1 MSKEFYDAQE
11 TQSPEARELQL
22 FSALRDNLRQLADK
36 VPALSQQIK
45 GIPIST
51 LNSREDLAQ
60 IPVIRKSELLAAQ
73 TSQRK
78 AIQKAVQGDEI
89 NRIFGGFS
97 AVGWGQAARVFSSPG
112 PIFEPEVA
120 RTDYWRMARAVYA
133 AGIRKGMLVHNAFAY
148 HFTPAGSMFESA
160 ALAVGATVFP
170 AGVGQTEMQVSAI
183 HDLKPN
189 AYIGTPS
196 FLRIIVEKATELGVD
211 ISSIKH
217 ALFSAEAFPPSLQK
231 WFEERGIDGYQAYG
245 TADLGLIAYE
255 TKAREGLV
263 VAEDI
268 ILEIVKPGTNDPVPD
283 GEVGEVVVT
292 TLNPDYPLLRFGTGD
307 LSVIMP
313 GTSPCGRTNRR
324 IRGWMGRADQSVKV
338 RGAMVHPSLVDK
350 VVKRHPEIKRARLVV
365 TGAMGKDELSLLVE
379 LKQNPSETLMTAI
392 QSSIKEF
399 IKLRTEIVHK
409 REGELK
415 NDGIVIEDARSYE

>member
-1 MSKEFYDAQE
+1 MTKDFYDGQE
-11 TQSPEARELQL
+11 TQSPEARELHL
-22 FSALRDNLRQLADK
+22 FSVLRDNLRQLTER
-36 VPALSQQIK
+36 VPALAKQVE
-45 GIPIST
+45 GINIAA
-51 LNSREDLAQ
+51 LNSRDDLAA
-60 IPVIRKSELLAAQ
+60 IPVIRKSELLGAQ
-73 TSQRK
+73 TGCRQ
-78 AIQKAVQGDEI
+78 AVTTVTPGDEI

-120 RTDYWRMARAVYA
+120 RSDYWRMARAVYA
-133 AGIRKGMLVHNAFAY
+133 AGIRKGMLVHNAFSY

-170 AGVGQTEMQVSAI
+170 AGVGQTEMQISAI
-183 HDLKPN
+183 HDLKPD

-196 FLRIIVEKATELGVD
+196 FLRIIVEKADELGVD

-217 ALFSAEAFPPSLQK
+217 ALFSAEAFPPSLRQ
-231 WFEERGIDGYQAYG
+231 WFLERGIDGYQAYG

-255 TKAREGLV
+255 TKARDGLV

-268 ILEIVKPGTNDPVPD
+268 ILEIVKPGTNDPVVD

-313 GTSPCGRTNRR
+313 GTSPCGRTNMR
-324 IRGWMGRADQSVKV
+324 IKGWMGRADQSAKV

-350 VVKRHPEIKRARLVV
+350 VVKRHPEIRRARLVI
-365 TGAMGKDELSLLVE
+365 TGSMGKDELSLFVQTKQAPTPE
-379 LKQNPSETLMTAI
+379 LTTAI

-399 IKLRTEIVHK
+399 IKLRTEVVYK
-409 REGELK
+409 EEGEIK
-415 NDGIVIEDARSYE
+415 NDGLVIEDARSYE